1 MEFIFLRI
9 LMPAIFVLS
18 IAGIIVGTVRKQSG
32 KLDGEMIVFFSLV
45 VPIGIV
51 LLWSWFE

>member
-1 MEFIFLRI
+1 MQFIFLRI

-32 KLDGEMIVFFSLV
+32 KLDGEMITFFSLV
-45 VPIGIV
+45 IPIGIV
-51 LLWSWFE
+51 LLWLWFE